1 MTVAIH
7 VTAFRRPSITKLAFT
22 ALERTRAE
30 LAEYGHD
37 SFVIVGVSE
46 KKSQAIAESFGY
58 DTVWSPNKPLGQKFD
73 AVTKEI
79 LNRDF
84 DYYMEFCSDNILDV
98 DYSRLA
104 HEAMTNGIPYWG
116 MAQFYI
122 LNWRTKQCRLFT
134 GALSNV
140 GRLTR
145 RYLLENI
152 KLKKNYFY
160 EHRLNRGLDQSF
172 NKIMWECNKIRAEIA
187 RIDRP
192 YIVDIKNEM
201 SMNPYGN
208 FAKKEATFPC
218 VPLDGNFPELKI
230 TEKEKKDG
238 NNNG

>member
-1 MTVAIH
+1 MTIAIH

-37 SFVIVGVSE
+37 SFVVVGVSE
-46 KKSQAIAESFGY
+46 KKSEAIAKSFGY
-58 DTVWSPNKPLGQKFD
+58 EVVITPNKPIGQKFD
-73 AVTKEI
+73 AVAKTIFE
-79 LNRDF
+79 RDW
-84 DYYMEFCSDNILDV
+84 DYYMEYCSDNVLDV

-116 MAQFYI
+116 LAQFYI
-122 LNWRTKQCRLFT
+122 MNWRTKQCRLFT

-140 GRLTR
+140 GRITR

-152 KLKKNYFY
+152 KRKKNYFY
-160 EHRLNRGLDQSF
+160 EHRLNRGLDASF
-172 NKIMWECNKIRAEIA
+172 NKIMWECNKTRAQIA
-187 RIDRP
+187 HTERP
-192 YIVDIKNEM
+192 YIVDIKTDI

-208 FAKKEATFPC
+208 FAKKDATFPC
-218 VPLDGNFPELKI
+218 VPLDGNFPELNDL
-230 TEKEKKDG
+230 EKDKKDG